1 MTSIS
6 VKRTTHQVEN
16 RSWLASQ
23 HGTDHKPS
31 VTLDVALFDQATHY
45 PNGYV
50 ASGIVVGKVTATG
63 LCGPYDEDA
72 TDGRQIAAGHLYHS
86 VNVVG
91 ETKVG
96 NAIIVHGFVSES
108 RLPAGH
114 GLDNTAKGHLR
125 QVGYETPYVAPP
137 VGSGD

>member
-6 VKRTTHQVEN
+6 VKRTEHQVEN

-23 HGTDHKPS
+23 HGTDHRPS
-31 VTLDVALFDQATHY
+31 ITLDVSAFTPATHH
-45 PNGYV
+45 PNGFI
-50 ASGIVVGKVTATG
+50 ASGTVVGKITATG
-63 LCGPYDEDA
+63 LYGPYDADA
-72 TDGRQIAAGHLYHS
+72 DDGTEVAAGHLFHS

-108 RLPAGH
+108 RLPANH
-114 GLDNTAKGHLR
+114 GLDDAAKGQLR
-125 QVGYETPYVAPP
+125 MIGYEVPYVAPAP
-137 VGSGD
+137 ESP